1 MKPKLPYVIEELL
14 PEDVVNYIYKFV
26 PHIRRVKK
34 KHSPSLQK
42 ELMRIQTITLHGKNA
57 DFMRGL
63 DVFCLD

>member
-1 MKPKLPYVIEELL
+1 MKPKLPSVLELML

-26 PHIRRVKK
+26 PHNKRIKK

-42 ELMRIQTITLHGKNA
+42 ELMRIQTVTLRGKSA

-63 DVFCLD
+63 GAFCLD